1 MNLWNGKKWQWTKS
15 SSTSSHMQH
24 PRDNDW
30 PTSLGSCNGKAY
42 DTALALQWMQDFLN
56 STESLK
62 CFDLCKVLHYTLVLM
77 EMIGFKHGISFSR
90 VYILRTVQLMI
101 YFKGWRLQ
109 WQQPIP
115 SSALCGHVECG
126 LGSHTGLKLWRLA
139 HWCASL
145 ALKLTCFII
154 FSRATNSQHICLS
167 VIYVILFFW
176 CYLGRERFPYL
187 ERKPMGIWQPKPMR
201 KAWSF
206 SASDPRSI
214 FSSTSTSTW
223 LLGILPFRHWAT
235 GHVWSYF

>member
-1 MNLWNGKKWQWTKS
+1 MEKNDNERKVVQLRRICNILGTMIGLPHWDPAMGKPMTLRLHYNGCRTSWTPLNLWSALICVKFYTIRLYWWKWS
-15 SSTSSHMQH
+15 
-24 PRDNDW
+24 
-30 PTSLGSCNGKAY
+30 GSNMVY
-42 DTALALQWMQDFLN
+42 PF
-56 STESLK
+56 
-62 CFDLCKVLHYTLVLM
+62 
-77 EMIGFKHGISFSR
+77 HG
-90 VYILRTVQLMI
+90 YILRTVQLMI

-167 VIYVILFFW
+167 VICVILFFW